1 MKEFQV
7 ALFEMWNNIYAYI
20 YIYIYIYINE
30 KWTKR
35 FKSEAI
41 ITIRKVV
48 LKTSAISIIIV
59 LHLALI
65 TTE

>member
-7 ALFEMWNNIYAYI
+7 ALFEMWNNIYA